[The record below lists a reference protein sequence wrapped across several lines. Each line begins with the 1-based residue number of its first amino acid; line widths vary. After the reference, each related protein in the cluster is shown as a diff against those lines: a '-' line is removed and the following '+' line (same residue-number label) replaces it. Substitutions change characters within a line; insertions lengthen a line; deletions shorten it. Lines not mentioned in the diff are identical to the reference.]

1 MIRADNA
8 AAVFVCKLFHVSVL
22 GLEAEKSIFQHALNL
37 GTCRPARQED
47 AGIIEYEEYEEYE
60 ESPRMTSYVLE
71 DGDGHMTVV
80 EQQSHTIPGVMA

>member
-1 MIRADNA
+1 VIRADNA

-22 GLEAEKSIFQHALNL
+22 GLEAEKSMFQHALNL

-47 AGIIEYEEYEEYE
+47 AGIIEYEYVNE